1 VPVETVL
8 LFVFGVV
15 IFIIGLVISVA
26 LHELGHLSF
35 AKLFGVRVSQYMVG
49 FGKTLWSFKRGETE
63 YGIKAVLLG
72 GYISMAGMFPP
83 RKTADGEIAKQDD
96 TRNRAFF
103 RAVVQD
109 ARDASAATMDGTDE
123 SRAFYNA
130 SPWKRIIIMVA
141 GPFMNLLIGI
151 AITAVLICGFGAPVA
166 TIATVGACVPTDP
179 TGTSKCVSTD
189 APSPAKVAGIKK
201 GDVLISVKG
210 VKYPST
216 AQATALIQQS
226 ANQPITLVVLRGGH
240 QVTITTTPVKVKRD
254 ELDASGVPM
263 STTEGQPIVSSLGAI
278 GVGLGDSLIPQ
289 PITAVL
295 PTAGAQVGSTFAAL
309 GKLPTN
315 LVGVWNAVFT
325 SAPRAPGS
333 PVSVVGVGR
342 AIGTVSS
349 MTGVPVK
356 DKVYTILG
364 LLASLNFALFAL
376 NMLPLLPLDGGHVV
390 GALWE
395 AIRNAFARL
404 FGRKK
409 PGPVDIARAMPI
421 TYVVVAIFVAMSAL
435 LIVADLIKPVSL
447 TG

>member
-8 LFVFGVV
+8 LFILGVV

-35 AKLFGVRVSQYMVG
+35 AKIFGVRVSQYMVG
-49 FGKTLWSFKRGETE
+49 FGKTLWSVKRGETE
-63 YGIKAVLLG
+63 YGIKAILLG

-83 RKTADGEIAKQDD
+83 RKNADEENSK
-96 TRNRAFF
+96 NRTFF

-109 ARDASAATMDGTDE
+109 ARDASAVTMDGTDE

-141 GPFMNLLIGI
+141 GPFMNLVIGVV
-151 AITAVLICGFGAPVA
+151 ITAVLICGFGAPVA

-179 TGTSKCVSTD
+179 TGTSKCVSSD
-189 APSPAKVAGIKK
+189 APSPAKVAGLKK
-201 GDVLISVKG
+201 GDVLVSVGG
-210 VKYPST
+210 VAYPST

-226 ANQPITLVVLRGGH
+226 ADKPLTLVVLRDGH
-240 QVTITTTPVKVKRD
+240 RTTITTTPVKVKRD
-254 ELDASGVPM
+254 ELDSSGVPL
-263 STTEGQPIVSSLGAI
+263 STTEGQPVVKSLGAI

-289 PITAVL
+289 SITAVL
-295 PTAGAQVGSTFAAL
+295 PRAGAQVGATFAAL
-309 GKLPTN
+309 GHLPTS

-356 DKVYTILG
+356 DKVYSILG

-395 AIRNAFARL
+395 MLRNAFAKL
-404 FGRKK
+404 FRRKK
-409 PGPVDIARAMPI
+409 RGPVDIARAMPI
-421 TYVVVAIFVAMSAL
+421 TYVVVVIFIAMSAL